1 MLINNLWKK
10 IKRDSFGVFGL
21 QEEQGRYTVKILN
34 HQVDQLILC
43 DKNSSKEY
51 PLSRDKDGFFNW
63 EGKQSLDYLIKNCKD
78 DREWVEQDPYLFLPV
93 ISEFDLYLFSEGTH
107 RRVWEVLGSHIVEHQ
122 GVSGTVFA
130 VWAPHAVSVRLIGEF
145 NNWDQ
150 NRFYMRLRGATGIWE
165 FFIPD
170 LTDSAMYK
178 FAVESFDGSIV
189 EKSDP
194 YAVYA
199 ELRPHTASISYSL
212 GDYDWQDKEW
222 MKDRSRCI
230 EHPLSIYECHLDSWI
245 RDDENK
251 AFSYRDLA
259 APLAEYILDHG
270 FTHIELMPITEYPY
284 DGSWGYQVTGYYAVT
299 SRYGTPH
306 DFMYFVD
313 YMHQQGIGI
322 ILDWVPA
329 HFPSDSHGLANF
341 DGTSLYE
348 HEDERLGWHHDWGT
362 YIFNY
367 GRNEVRQFLV
377 GSALF
382 WMDMYHIDGLRVD
395 AVASML
401 YLDYSR
407 KEGEWIPNRYGGR
420 ENLEAIEFLQSL
432 HAEID
437 RYYPQV
443 MTIAEESTSYLGVTA
458 PTIMG
463 GLGFTYKWNMGWMN
477 DTLRYFSVDPLFRPW
492 HHSEITFSL
501 IYAFSER
508 FILPFSHDEVVHGK
522 GSLLDR
528 MPGSTWEK
536 FANLRLMYAYMWGH
550 PGKKLLFAGQEWAPW
565 QEWSESRSI
574 DWHLNQ
580 YHLHAGMRQVIKDL
594 NHVYQEETALYQLD
608 TNPYTFTWLDCDN
621 KDSGLLMW
629 IRQDSQNNQVL
640 IVLNLNTVVK
650 INYRIGVPSQG
661 AYREILNTD
670 RSIYGGA
677 NILNEEYIHT
687 DYMAW
692 QGQEHSLVVNV
703 GPLAAVIFKIY
714 PH

>member
-1 MLINNLWKK
+1 MLMNDLWKK
-10 IKRDSFGVFGL
+10 IKKDPFGILGL
-21 QEEQGRYTVKILN
+21 QNNQGSYSVKILN
-34 HQVDQLILC
+34 GQVDELILC
-43 DKNSSKEY
+43 DKNSSQEY
-51 PLSRDKDGFFNW
+51 PLFRDKYGFFNW
-63 EGKQSLDYLIKNCKD
+63 EGKQALDYVIKNRKNNQ
-78 DREWVEQDPYLFLPV
+78 EWIEQDPYLFGSV

-107 RRVWEVLGSHIVEHQ
+107 RRIWEVLGSHVIEHQ
-122 GVSGTVFA
+122 GATGTVFA
-130 VWAPHAVSVRLIGEF
+130 VWAPHAISVRLIGEF
-145 NNWDQ
+145 NGWDH
-150 NRFYMRLRGATGIWE
+150 NRFYMRLRGSTGIWE
-165 FFIPD
+165 FFVPD
-170 LTDSAMYK
+170 LTDPVLYK
-178 FAVESFDGSIV
+178 FAVESYNGVIV

-199 ELRPHTASISYSL
+199 ELRPNTASISYSL
-212 GDYDWQDKEW
+212 GGYEW
-222 MKDRSRCI
+222 EDQAWMDIRNRGIDR
-230 EHPLSIYECHLDSWI
+230 PLSIYECHLDSWI
-245 RDDENK
+245 RDDDNK

-259 APLAEYILDHG
+259 APLAEYILEHG
-270 FTHIELMPITEYPY
+270 FTHIELMPITEYPF

-329 HFPSDSHGLANF
+329 HFPSDAHGLANF
-341 DGTSLYE
+341 DGTCLYE

-367 GRNEVRQFLV
+367 GRKEVRQFLV

-477 DTLRYFSVDPLFRPW
+477 DTLRYFGVDPLFRSW
-492 HHSEITFSL
+492 HHGEITFSL

-528 MPGSTWEK
+528 MPGSEWEK
-536 FANLRLMYAYMWGH
+536 FANLRLMYTYMWGH

-594 NHVYQEETALYQLD
+594 NHIYQNETALYQLD

-629 IRQDSQNNQVL
+629 IRRDSHNNQVL
-640 IVLNLNTVVK
+640 IVLNLNTIVK
-650 INYRIGVPSQG
+650 INYRIGVPSKG
-661 AYREILNTD
+661 AYQEMINTD

-677 NILNEEYIHT
+677 NILNAEYIHT
-687 DYMAW
+687 DDFSW
-692 QGQEHSLVVNV
+692 QGQEHSLVFNI